1 MIHDSPADVQP
12 GGSDRP
18 GSRSQLLPTKTKR
31 GEGARSKWGTPR
43 PAQ

>member
-12 GGSDRP
+12 GGSDGP
-18 GSRSQLLPTKTKR
+18 GFCSQLLPTKTKSR
-31 GEGARSKWGTPR
+31 EGARSKRGPPR